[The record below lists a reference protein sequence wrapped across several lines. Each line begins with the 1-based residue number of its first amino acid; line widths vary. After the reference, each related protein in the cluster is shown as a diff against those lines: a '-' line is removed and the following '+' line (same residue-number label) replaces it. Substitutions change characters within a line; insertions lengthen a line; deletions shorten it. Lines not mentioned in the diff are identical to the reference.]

1 MLIVAMLTG
10 TGILAIAIHPQ
21 LAVGGIQ
28 KLMYQKNPVN
38 TYSPLH
44 EPSEG
49 MTESGLY
56 KITDREYGTEY
67 PNSFLD
73 ITYPSGNVKEKHPTL
88 FYFHNRQCRLCAGA
102 GLPFSGSAH
111 SGKSGIC
118 MGKGACR

>member
-88 FYFHNRQCRLCAGA
+88 LQ
-102 GLPFSGSAH
+102 
-111 SGKSGIC
+111 
-118 MGKGACR
+118 

>member
-44 EPSEG
+44 RPGVWHRVSE
-49 MTESGLY
+49 
-56 KITDREYGTEY
+56 
-67 PNSFLD
+67 
-73 ITYPSGNVKEKHPTL
+73 
-88 FYFHNRQCRLCAGA
+88 Q
-102 GLPFSGSAH
+102 FSGYHLSFRECQREA
-111 SGKSGIC
+111 SDAVLFSWWWFLRRK
-118 MGKGACR
+118 